1 MFLRY
6 KDASRGSEDEAED
19 DDPKPATKSARK
31 QKKEKPQ
38 KPKGKTSEKKKELA
52 GTLYEAG
59 NYKTE
64 RLQWIREAVAAK
76 GVSFREAGNLWNSCE
91 RRSQLLEG
99 MSKSELIRRRFAL
112 PSKGGKKP
120 KA

>member
-6 KDASRGSEDEAED
+6 KDASRDSEDEAED

-31 QKKEKPQ
+31 QKKKKPQ
-38 KPKGKTSEKKKELA
+38 KPKGKTSEKKKEPA

-76 GVSFREAGNLWNSCE
+76 GVSFREAGNQWNSCE

-99 MSKSELIRRRFAL
+99 MSKSELIRRRFVL